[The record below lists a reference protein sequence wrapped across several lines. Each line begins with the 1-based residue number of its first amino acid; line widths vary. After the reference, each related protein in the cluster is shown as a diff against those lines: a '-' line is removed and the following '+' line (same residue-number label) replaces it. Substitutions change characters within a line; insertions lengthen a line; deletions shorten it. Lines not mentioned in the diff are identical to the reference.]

1 MLFVAFVLLIFNIF
15 TLYLVFVSLINI
27 YLVSLRVCL
36 AWNSLYFLGL
46 DGYFLSHVRVIFNC
60 HLLNIFSDL
69 FSSSGTPIIQ
79 MLLCLILS
87 QNNCPQFF
95 PFFFFFFFPLFCSL
109 AVISIIV
116 FQLTY
121 WFFLVSYSVTDSS

>member
-95 PFFFFFFFPLFCSL
+95 PFFFFFSPSILLFGSYFHHCLPAHLLVLLGQLFC
-109 AVISIIV
+109 
-116 FQLTY
+116 
-121 WFFLVSYSVTDSS
+121 D